1 MSYTKLSTEEPEQG
15 GEEGEE
21 SLADKLKVDNEET
34 RTLKVIQFQQSVTI
48 YGHLVPAVSDHIIYD
63 HLVSAVSDH
72 IWSQSAV
79 YIMYYPRVYCTV
91 ELRLC

>member
-34 RTLKVIQFQQSVTI
+34 STLKVIQFQQSVTI
-48 YGHLVPAVSDHIIYD
+48 L
-63 HLVSAVSDH
+63 
-72 IWSQSAV
+72 WSSSFSSQ
-79 YIMYYPRVYCTV
+79 
-91 ELRLC
+91 